1 MTNLNSFCHLI
12 KHSNMKKV
20 LSQED
25 LDNLW
30 KEVSVMS
37 GDEGEKKYKKYCF
50 DESGILVATY
60 PSDQNIIDVK
70 GNEMELDG
78 DFGYLIISGNVRKG
92 AFTGSALNK
101 GVFEFL
107 ANHTNVEWAYCYKKD
122 STGGVLMT
130 SNEEH
135 QTDLLD
141 NPDFYALNGYNCY
154 AHNHSQTEK
163 GYEEKFRQYNSY
175 PSQYDIDQMKQ
186 QGFQY
191 AEIYNES
198 DGNYYSFRDGSNVQ
212 DEDLAKRIFGKGGFT
227 FE

>member
-1 MTNLNSFCHLI
+1 
-12 KHSNMKKV
+12 MKKV

-60 PSDQNIIDVK
+60 PCDQNIIDVK

-78 DFGYLIISGNVRKG
+78 DFGYLIISGNVQKG

-163 GYEEKFRQYNSY
+163 GYEEKYRQYNSY
-175 PSQYDIDQMKQ
+175 PSQYDIDQMKK

>member
-1 MTNLNSFCHLI
+1 
-12 KHSNMKKV
+12 MKKE
-20 LSQED
+20 LSRED

-37 GDEGEKKYKKYCF
+37 GDEGEKKYKRYCF
-50 DESGILVATY
+50 DESGILTATY

-70 GNEMELDG
+70 GSKMELEG
-78 DFGYLIISGNVRKG
+78 DFGYLMISGNVQKG

-107 ANHTNVEWAYCYKKD
+107 AKHTNVEWAYCYKEG

-141 NPDFYALNGYNCY
+141 NPNFYALNGYNCY

-163 GYEEKFRQYNSY
+163 GYEEKFKRYNSY
-175 PSQYDIDQMKQ
+175 PSQYDIDQMKK

-198 DGNYYSFRDGSNVQ
+198 DGRYYSFHEGSTVQ
-212 DEDLAKRIFGKGGFT
+212 GQELAEKIFGKGGF
-227 FE
+227 ELE